1 MRMPAELKGLGISLA
16 MGIVFCTLAAAL
28 VYYSGLQETLL
39 ALLGKVIMVLSVFTG
54 AAVVSKAYGNRGLVR
69 GATLGLMF
77 FIVMLITT
85 FLAAPTHVYIM
96 GFIYTLTACLVSGA
110 LGGVLG
116 VGLSEGR

>member
-1 MRMPAELKGLGISLA
+1 MKMPAELKGLGISLA
-16 MGIVFCTLAAAL
+16 MGIVLCTLAAFV
-28 VYYSGLQETLL
+28 VYFSGIRETILNP
-39 ALLGKVIMVLSVFTG
+39 LGKAVMVISVFTG

-85 FLAAPTHVYIM
+85 FIASPTHVYIM

-116 VGLSEGR
+116 VGLSEGK